1 MKTLA
6 LLGSTGSIGVNA
18 LRFIRRNPESYRV
31 VALAAGTNID
41 LLVEQ
46 IREFRP
52 TVVAVLNETL
62 ASQLKARLRD
72 DTPPHIHF
80 GTEGLVDVATCEGV
94 DTVISAISGAAGL
107 LPNFMAV
114 CAGKELALANKE
126 TMVMAGSLMMAEAGR
141 RSTRILPIDSEHS
154 AILQSMQGHPRED
167 VRRIILTASG
177 GPFRDFSV
185 AEMEA
190 VRPEQ
195 ALKHPNWTMG
205 RKISVDSAT
214 MLNKGLEAIEAKW
227 FFGLEMDQIGILVHP
242 QSIVHSMV
250 EYKDGS
256 TLAQL
261 APPDMIIPIAYAL
274 SFPNHME
281 TGLHPIDLSRV
292 GVLTFLQPDMARF
305 RCLGL
310 ALEAGN
316 QGKSMPAVLNG
327 ANEVAVESFLAEK
340 IGFLDIPKLIEK
352 TMEAHH
358 PHSIDG
364 IEAVLEADA
373 WARQMTTALVR
384 QM

>member
-18 LRFIRRNPESYRV
+18 LKFIRQNPESYRV
-31 VALAAGTNID
+31 LTLAAGRNID
-41 LLVEQ
+41 LLAAQ

-52 TVVAVLNETL
+52 RVVAVLNETL
-62 ASQLKARLRD
+62 AAALKARLPD
-72 DTPPHIHF
+72 DTLPHVHF
-80 GTEGLVDVATCEGV
+80 GTEGFTDVATCEGV
-94 DTVISAISGAAGL
+94 DTVISAVAGAAGL

-141 RSTRILPIDSEHS
+141 RGTRILPIDSEHS

-185 AEMEA
+185 AEMERVSPA
-190 VRPEQ
+190 Q

-205 RKISVDSAT
+205 PKVSVDSAT
-214 MLNKGLEAIEAKW
+214 MMNKGLEAIEAKW

-274 SFPNHME
+274 SFPSHME
-281 TGLHPIDLSRV
+281 TGLHPLDLSSV
-292 GVLTFLQPDMARF
+292 GVLSFFQPDMARF

-310 ALEAGN
+310 ALEAGKK
-316 QGKSMPAVLNG
+316 GGSMPAVLNG
-327 ANEVAVESFLAEK
+327 ANEVAVESFLAKK
-340 IGFLDIPKLIEK
+340 IGFLDIPRLIEK
-352 TMEAHH
+352 TMEAHRPH
-358 PHSIDG
+358 PIDG
-364 IEAVLEADA
+364 IDAVLAADQ
-373 WARQMTTALVR
+373 WARQTATAMLH